1 MWRLKVADGGND
13 PYIYSMNNFVGRQI
27 WEFDPDAGSPD
38 ERDEVERVRNEF
50 TKNRLKGFPSADL
63 LWRLQLLREKNFK
76 QSIPP
81 VKVED
86 GEEITYEMASDA
98 MKRGA
103 YFLEAIQAS
112 DGHWPSETSGP
123 LFYLCPLL
131 ICMYIMGFMDSA
143 FSPEHKKEMMRYLYN
158 HQNED
163 GGWGLHVGG
172 HSNMFCTTFNYI
184 SLRLLGEEPDVEAVA
199 RGRIWIRDHGGVT
212 SILSWGKT
220 WLSILN
226 LFDWSASNPMPPEYW
241 MFPTWVPIH
250 PSNMMCYTR
259 ITYMPMSYLYGKRFQ
274 APLTPLVL
282 QLRDELH
289 TQAYEKINWRKV
301 RHMCA
306 TEDLYFPHPFV
317 QDLLW
322 DTLYMLS
329 EPLMTR
335 WPFNKLI
342 RQKALDETMRHIH
355 YEDENS
361 RYITIGCVEKPLCML
376 ACWVEDPNIGEKM
389 EPQRFYDAVNVIL
402 NMQSKNGGLP
412 AWEPASSY
420 YWMEWLNPVEFLEDL
435 IIEHH
440 GAPFF
445 GIGSAQSLSI
455 PSNPFTL
462 ICLRFTRPI
471 TASTKRLRGI
481 LPNFI
486 QEARLG
492 IPGYSLVIG
501 AFDILICGWVNSSHT
516 VVMDDDIESASLGVY
531 QDRPRTFPDMR
542 SKVNTP
548 LIFRILMGINI
559 RVLLVLLL
567 FAFGLIFYVGA
578 RTSPIIVFVFSVC
591 IVSFCFSIYLT
602 KWVLSKDEGPPEMAQ
617 ISEAIRD
624 GAEGFFRTQYST
636 ISKMAML
643 LAVVILCI
651 YLFRSTTPQQES
663 SGIGRSTTAYITV
676 AAFLLGALCSG
687 IAGYVGMWVS
697 VRANVRVSSAA
708 RRSAREALQIAVR
721 AGGFSAI
728 VVVGMAVI
736 GIAILYASFHVWLDV
751 GSPGSTK
758 VTDLPLLLVGY
769 GFGASFVALFAQLGG
784 GIYTKAADVGAD
796 LVGKVEQGIPEDDPR
811 NPAVIADLVGDNV
824 GDCAARG
831 ADLFES
837 IAAEIISAMILGGT
851 MAQRCKIEDP
861 SGFILFPLVVHSF
874 DLVISSIGILSIR
887 RGTRESGVKSPVED
901 PMTILQRG
909 YSVTIVLAVITFG
922 VSTRWLLHTEQAPSA
937 WFNFALCGLVGIITA
952 YIFVWIT
959 KYYTDYKHE
968 PVRSL
973 ALSSSTGHGT
983 NIIAGVSLGL
993 ESTALPVL
1001 VISVSIVSAFWL
1013 GRTSGLVD
1021 EDGNPTGGL
1030 FGTAVAT
1037 MGMLSTAA
1045 YVLTMD
1051 MFGPI
1056 ADNAGGIVEMSQ
1068 QPESVREITDLLDA
1082 VGNTTKATT
1091 KGFAIGSAALASFL
1105 LFSAYMDEVA
1115 TFAHEPFKQVDI
1127 AIPEVFVGGLLGSML
1142 IYLFSAWACSAVGR
1156 TAQEVVKEVRKQFL
1170 ERPGIM
1176 DYTEKPEYGRCVA
1189 IVASASLREM
1199 IKPGALAIISPMAV
1213 GFLFRILGHY
1223 TGQPLLGAKVVA
1235 AMLMFATVSGIL
1247 MALFLN
1253 TAGGAWDNAKK
1264 YIETGVLG
1272 GKGSDSHKA
1281 AVTGDTVGDPF
1292 KDTAGP
1298 SLHVLIK
1305 MLATITLVMA
1315 PIFL

>member
-1 MWRLKVADGGND
+1 M
-13 PYIYSMNNFVGRQI
+13 M
-27 WEFDPDAGSPD
+27 
-38 ERDEVERVRNEF
+38 
-50 TKNRLKGFPSADL
+50 
-63 LWRLQLLREKNFK
+63 
-76 QSIPP
+76 
-81 VKVED
+81 
-86 GEEITYEMASDA
+86 
-98 MKRGA
+98 
-103 YFLEAIQAS
+103 
-112 DGHWPSETSGP
+112 
-123 LFYLCPLL
+123 
-131 ICMYIMGFMDSA
+131 MD
-143 FSPEHKKEMMRYLYN
+143 
-158 HQNED
+158 D
-163 GGWGLHVGG
+163 
-172 HSNMFCTTFNYI
+172 
-184 SLRLLGEEPDVEAVA
+184 D
-199 RGRIWIRDHGGVT
+199 
-212 SILSWGKT
+212 
-220 WLSILN
+220 
-226 LFDWSASNPMPPEYW
+226 
-241 MFPTWVPIH
+241 
-250 PSNMMCYTR
+250 
-259 ITYMPMSYLYGKRFQ
+259 
-274 APLTPLVL
+274 
-282 QLRDELH
+282 
-289 TQAYEKINWRKV
+289 
-301 RHMCA
+301 
-306 TEDLYFPHPFV
+306 
-317 QDLLW
+317 
-322 DTLYMLS
+322 
-329 EPLMTR
+329 
-335 WPFNKLI
+335 
-342 RQKALDETMRHIH
+342 
-355 YEDENS
+355 
-361 RYITIGCVEKPLCML
+361 
-376 ACWVEDPNIGEKM
+376 M
-389 EPQRFYDAVNVIL
+389 E
-402 NMQSKNGGLP
+402 NGGLGP
-412 AWEPASSY
+412 
-420 YWMEWLNPVEFLEDL
+420 
-435 IIEHH
+435 
-440 GAPFF
+440 
-445 GIGSAQSLSI
+445 
-455 PSNPFTL
+455 
-462 ICLRFTRPI
+462 
-471 TASTKRLRGI
+471 
-481 LPNFI
+481 
-486 QEARLG
+486 
-492 IPGYSLVIG
+492 
-501 AFDILICGWVNSSHT
+501 
-516 VVMDDDIESASLGVY
+516 Y
-531 QDRPRTFPDMR
+531 QDRPRTFPNMR
-542 SKVNTP
+542 SKPYVP
-548 LIFRILMGINI
+548 MIFRILMRINI
-559 RVLLVLLL
+559 RVLFVLLL
-567 FAFGLIFYVGA
+567 LCLGVVFYIGA
-578 RTSPIIVFVFSVC
+578 STSPIIVFVFSVC
-591 IVSFCFSIYLT
+591 IITFILSIYLC

-617 ISEAIRD
+617 ISDAIRD
-624 GAEGFFRTQYST
+624 GAEGFFRTQYGT
-636 ISKMAML
+636 ISKMACL
-643 LAVVILCI
+643 LALVIFCI
-651 YLFRSTTPQQES
+651 YLFRNTTPQQEA
-663 SGIGRSTTAYITV
+663 SGIGRSNSACITV

-736 GIAILYASFHVWLDV
+736 GIAILYATFYVWLGVDT
-751 GSPGSTK
+751 PGSMK

-851 MAQRCKIEDP
+851 MVQRCKLENP

-887 RGTRESGVKSPVED
+887 SSRDSSVKAPIED
-901 PMTILQRG
+901 PMAILQKG
-909 YSVTIVLAVITFG
+909 YSVTVVLAVLTFG
-922 VSTRWLLHTEQAPSA
+922 ASTRWLLYTEQAPSA
-937 WFNFALCGLVGIITA
+937 WLNFALCGLVGIITA

-968 PVRSL
+968 PVRAL
-973 ALSSSTGHGT
+973 ALSSSSGHGT

-1001 VISVSIVSAFWL
+1001 VISVSIVSAYWL
-1013 GRTSGLVD
+1013 GQTSGLVD
-1021 EDGNPTGGL
+1021 ESGNPIGGL

-1068 QPESVREITDLLDA
+1068 QPESVREITDVLDA

-1115 TFAHEPFKQVDI
+1115 TFAQEPFKQAGNYLIDCQVDI

-1142 IYLFSAWACSAVGR
+1142 IFLFSGWACSAVGK
-1156 TAQEVVKEVRKQFL
+1156 TAQEVVNEVRRQFI

-1176 DYTEKPEYGRCVA
+1176 EYKEKPDYARCVA

-1199 IKPGALAIISPMAV
+1199 IKPGALAIISPLV
-1213 GFLFRILGHY
+1213 IGHA
-1223 TGQPLLGAKVVA
+1223 LLGAKVVA
-1235 AMLMFATVSGIL
+1235 ALLMFATVSGIL

-1264 YIETGVLG
+1264 FIETGALG
-1272 GKGSDSHKA
+1272 GKGSDTHKA

>member
-1 MWRLKVADGGND
+1 MSGHL
-13 PYIYSMNNFVGRQI
+13 
-27 WEFDPDAGSPD
+27 
-38 ERDEVERVRNEF
+38 
-50 TKNRLKGFPSADL
+50 LSADL
-63 LWRLQLLREKNFK
+63 SPPHENKFCIISFLL
-76 QSIPP
+76 
-81 VKVED
+81 
-86 GEEITYEMASDA
+86 
-98 MKRGA
+98 
-103 YFLEAIQAS
+103 
-112 DGHWPSETSGP
+112 
-123 LFYLCPLL
+123 
-131 ICMYIMGFMDSA
+131 
-143 FSPEHKKEMMRYLYN
+143 
-158 HQNED
+158 
-163 GGWGLHVGG
+163 
-172 HSNMFCTTFNYI
+172 
-184 SLRLLGEEPDVEAVA
+184 
-199 RGRIWIRDHGGVT
+199 
-212 SILSWGKT
+212 
-220 WLSILN
+220 
-226 LFDWSASNPMPPEYW
+226 
-241 MFPTWVPIH
+241 
-250 PSNMMCYTR
+250 
-259 ITYMPMSYLYGKRFQ
+259 
-274 APLTPLVL
+274 
-282 QLRDELH
+282 
-289 TQAYEKINWRKV
+289 
-301 RHMCA
+301 
-306 TEDLYFPHPFV
+306 
-317 QDLLW
+317 
-322 DTLYMLS
+322 
-329 EPLMTR
+329 
-335 WPFNKLI
+335 
-342 RQKALDETMRHIH
+342 
-355 YEDENS
+355 
-361 RYITIGCVEKPLCML
+361 
-376 ACWVEDPNIGEKM
+376 
-389 EPQRFYDAVNVIL
+389 
-402 NMQSKNGGLP
+402 
-412 AWEPASSY
+412 
-420 YWMEWLNPVEFLEDL
+420 
-435 IIEHH
+435 
-440 GAPFF
+440 
-445 GIGSAQSLSI
+445 
-455 PSNPFTL
+455 
-462 ICLRFTRPI
+462 
-471 TASTKRLRGI
+471 
-481 LPNFI
+481 
-486 QEARLG
+486 
-492 IPGYSLVIG
+492 
-501 AFDILICGWVNSSHT
+501 
-516 VVMDDDIESASLGVY
+516 
-531 QDRPRTFPDMR
+531 
-542 SKVNTP
+542 
-548 LIFRILMGINI
+548 
-559 RVLLVLLL
+559 
-567 FAFGLIFYVGA
+567 
-578 RTSPIIVFVFSVC
+578 
-591 IVSFCFSIYLT
+591 SIYLT
-602 KWVLSKDEGPPEMAQ
+602 KWVLAKDEGPPEMAQ
-617 ISEAIRD
+617 CSTRLGSTTYEALLDFLCHGIYDKKQCMAISDAIRD
-624 GAEGFFRTQYST
+624 GAEGFFRTQYGT
-636 ISKMAML
+636 ISKMAVL
-643 LAVVILCI
+643 LGLVILSI

-663 SGIGRSTTAYITV
+663 SGLGRSRSAYITV
-676 AAFLLGALCSG
+676 TAFLLGAMCSG

-721 AGGFSAI
+721 AGGFSAL

-736 GIAILYASFHVWLDV
+736 GIAILYAIFYVWLGVD
-751 GSPGSTK
+751 SPGAMK

-874 DLVISSIGILSIR
+874 DLVISSVGIFSIR
-887 RGTRESGVKSPVED
+887 NKGDLGAIED
-901 PMTILQRG
+901 PMSILQKG
-909 YSVTIVLAVITFG
+909 YSVTIILAVLTFG
-922 VSTRWLLHTEQAPSA
+922 LSTRWMLYTEQAPSA
-937 WFNFALCGLVGIITA
+937 WLNFALCGLVGIMTA

-968 PVRSL
+968 PVRTL

-1001 VISVSIVSAFWL
+1001 VISVAIVSAYWL
-1013 GRTSGLVD
+1013 GHTSGLVD
-1021 EDGNPTGGL
+1021 ESGTPTGGL

-1068 QPESVREITDLLDA
+1068 QPESVREITDVLDA

-1115 TFAHEPFKQVDI
+1115 TFANVPFNQVDI

-1156 TAQEVVKEVRKQFL
+1156 TAQEVVNEVRRQFI

-1176 DYTEKPEYGRCVA
+1176 DYKEKPDYGRCVS

-1199 IKPGALAIISPMAV
+1199 IKPGALAIISPIVV
-1213 GFLFRILGHY
+1213 GFVFRVLGYY
-1223 TGQPLLGAKVVA
+1223 TGHPLLGAKVVA

-1264 YIETGVLG
+1264 YIETGALG